1 MTTVAA
7 TTRERLL
14 DAAEVCLKEHG
25 IRRTTMAMV
34 AEQAGVS
41 RAWLYRHFP
50 DKATLVGATIVRL
63 DEAFWDEAHARIRRQ
78 RGLARKVAEAVRM
91 SRAHE
96 PPLALQLRE
105 QEPEEFALVVGSGL
119 LQVIPG
125 MAGFWHPYLE
135 EARSAGEV
143 RADLDVARAGEWVI
157 RVVLSLVTVPRD
169 GDVLPF
175 LEEFLLPSLR

>member
-1 MTTVAA
+1 VTA
-7 TTRERLL
+7 RERLL
-14 DAAEVCLKEHG
+14 DAAEICLKEHG

-34 AEQAGVS
+34 ADQAGVS

-50 DKATLVGATIVRL
+50 DKPTLVGATIVRL
-63 DEAFWDEAHARIRRQ
+63 DEAFWDEARSRIRRQ

-105 QEPEEFALVVGSGL
+105 QEPEEFALVLGNGL

-125 MAGFWHPYLE
+125 MGDFWHPYLE
-135 EARSAGEV
+135 EAREAGEV
-143 RADLDVARAGEWVI
+143 RADLDVARAAEWVI
-157 RVVLSLVTVPRD
+157 RVVLSLVTVPRED
-169 GDVLPF
+169 DVLPF

>member
-1 MTTVAA
+1 VTA
-7 TTRERLL
+7 RERLL
-14 DAAEVCLKEHG
+14 DAAEICLKEHG

-50 DKATLVGATIVRL
+50 DKPTLVGAAVVRL

-78 RGLARKVAEAVRM
+78 KGLARKVAEAVRM

-105 QEPEEFALVVGSGL
+105 QEPEEFALAVGKE
-119 LQVIPG
+119 LQQAMPG
-125 MAGFWHPYLE
+125 MGDFWHPYLA
-135 EARSAGEV
+135 EARDAGEV
-143 RADLDVARAGEWVI
+143 RADLDVPRAAEWVI
-157 RVVLSLVTVPRD
+157 RVVLSLVTLPRD
-169 GDVLPF
+169 DDVLPF